1 MSKKRDHSHC
11 VALHSCSAKFVY
23 PISFVSLLIC
33 VSAMVR
39 VELISQRVHLVE
51 NVVAEVKQMPLK
63 NKGKDASS
71 RLFNDFGQADL
82 KADRS
87 MTEGEVDR
95 NLQGAPICKF
105 GGFRTSRK
113 YPAILELYL

>member
-1 MSKKRDHSHC
+1 
-11 VALHSCSAKFVY
+11 
-23 PISFVSLLIC
+23 
-33 VSAMVR
+33 MVR

-51 NVVAEVKQMPLK
+51 NVVEVKQTPLK

-71 RLFNDFGQADL
+71 RLFNDFDQADL

-95 NLQGAPICKF
+95 NLLHSSLII
-105 GGFRTSRK
+105 S
-113 YPAILELYL
+113 YL

>member
-1 MSKKRDHSHC
+1 
-11 VALHSCSAKFVY
+11 
-23 PISFVSLLIC
+23 
-33 VSAMVR
+33 MVR

-51 NVVAEVKQMPLK
+51 NVVAEVKQTPLK

-71 RLFNDFGQADL
+71 RLFNDFDQADL

-95 NLQGAPICKF
+95 SLLHSSHLLFIIKVHQFVNLEDLGRRVNNPPF
-105 GGFRTSRK
+105 WSFTSEK
-113 YPAILELYL
+113 S